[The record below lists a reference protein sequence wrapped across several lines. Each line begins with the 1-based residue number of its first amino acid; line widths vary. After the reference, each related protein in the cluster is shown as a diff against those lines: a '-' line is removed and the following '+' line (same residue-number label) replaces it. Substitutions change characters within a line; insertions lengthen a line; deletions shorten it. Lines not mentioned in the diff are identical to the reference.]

1 MPKKP
6 VEIRMSRAEGTP
18 EGNLLEFLKNY
29 PSKSTDEM
37 VLTACRAFWMPL
49 ALRRLGIYDEETIK
63 AAAIEAK
70 LELLKQAEFITQLFV
85 LEPNMTWDRETI
97 LQPQEKLELKNQPST
112 IEPDE
117 LEEEE
122 DDFSDMPQVREFI
135 KLPTELEA

>member
-6 VEIRMSRAEGTP
+6 IEVRVSRTEGTP

-29 PSKSTDEM
+29 PTKSTDEM

-49 ALRRLGIYDEETIK
+49 ALRRLGIYEEETIK
-63 AAAIEAK
+63 AVAIEAK
-70 LELLKQAEFITQLFV
+70 LELLKQAEFITQLFG
-85 LEPNMTWDRETI
+85 LEPKTALAQEAI
-97 LQPQEKLELKNQPST
+97 VQLQEKSQLKNQSSSV
-112 IEPDE
+112 ELDE
-117 LEEEE
+117 LKEHS